1 MGREKELNTNVMLK
15 LAFPLIVL
23 LECLY
28 QVSGHGNMVWP
39 PVWLDADAEIGIT
52 SGQQCLADGGV
63 VANCMWFTNYTFIEH
78 APTLPDEFRT
88 YQDIY
93 IEGAGYWDIY
103 KEMPWRSPGTAPV
116 FSPCGVA
123 GGNPDGCPSGSMNN
137 GEYQDCPGGGFGF
150 GPSAEDVEFPRAVT
164 TDWVRGQR
172 AEVGWGIIANHGGGY
187 SYRLCKVPEEGMS
200 AITEECFQQG
210 HLDFAG
216 DMQWVQYGPGG
227 EKVEFMANRTREGT
241 YPPGSQWT
249 KNPIPACYPYGGY
262 MEEDSSA
269 CVNGVQFPPP
279 APGLQGFGENF
290 KAPGYPLFLFTIM
303 DEVQVPSIIEPGE
316 YVLSFRWDCEQ
327 TYQIWNMC
335 SSINIV

>member
-1 MGREKELNTNVMLK
+1 MGSREKELNTSVMLK

-241 YPPGSQWT
+241 STWVSVDEKSNSSMLSIWWIHGGGFFSLCEWC
-249 KNPIPACYPYGGY
+249 PISTSRSWPA
-262 MEEDSSA
+262 
-269 CVNGVQFPPP
+269 GV
-279 APGLQGFGENF
+279 
-290 KAPGYPLFLFTIM
+290 
-303 DEVQVPSIIEPGE
+303 
-316 YVLSFRWDCEQ
+316 W
-327 TYQIWNMC
+327 
-335 SSINIV
+335 